1 MMSSVGDQG
10 RVEAVYRSVH
20 PRLWRSLVAYTGD
33 AALASDA
40 EAEAFAQALGR
51 GEAVDDVATWVWRSA
66 FRIAAGLL
74 AVRSL
79 SNDHRLPEGTTAPTG
94 SVAEFLG
101 LLVELSSQQ
110 RACVALRYV
119 GNYTSSEIGELLG
132 TSAGTVRVQL
142 HRAHATLRRT
152 IMEAEH
158 A

>member
-1 MMSSVGDQG
+1 MMSGVGDRG
-10 RVEAVYRSVH
+10 RVEAVYRSLH
-20 PRLWRSLVAYTGD
+20 PRLWRSLLAYTGD

-51 GEAVDDVATWVWRSA
+51 GEAVDDVAAWVWRTA

-79 SNDHRLPEGTTAPTG
+79 SDEVRPGEGTTPPTA

-101 LLVELSSQQ
+101 LLAELSSQQ

-119 GNYTSSEIGELLG
+119 GEYTSSEIGELLG

-142 HRAHATLRRT
+142 HRAHAALRDT
-152 IMEAEH
+152 IAST
-158 A
+158 